1 MLGASAPYKSIRMNT
16 RLAAFVTA
24 VAAAMGAHSET
35 IPYFPSASDPDLQGF
50 ARVVNHSGEARRV
63 SIRATDDAGT
73 VFEPIALDIGAH
85 ETVHFNSADL
95 ELGNSAKGLPTGV
108 GAGTGD
114 WRLEIT
120 GDAHVQTLAYVRTHW
135 DGFLTAM
142 MDTVP
147 RIGNRHHVP
156 VFNPGSN
163 VDQVSR
169 LRLVNAEDEPVEV
182 AVVGIDDDGAES
194 NARLTVPVRSAL
206 TVTAAELE
214 ANGLGNGSGK
224 WQLVLFADA
233 PLIAVNL
240 MSTPTGHVANLSGSP
255 RVLWRGLEVVEESR
269 CPEARYDRDEYG
281 HSYRSKED
289 DIIEELGA
297 IFDPYTGICYDSDSE
312 TTIDH
317 MVALYQAHHS
327 GMCFADADTKRTF
340 GGDILNLT
348 LASGEVNGRKG
359 ALDAFDWMPEMNQ
372 CWFAQRVVD
381 VRLKYGM
388 TVDKAEAEALELV
401 LAGCEST
408 EIAKPDCASGD

>member
-1 MLGASAPYKSIRMNT
+1 MLGGSTPYKSIRMNT
-16 RLAAFVTA
+16 RLAAFVPA
-24 VAAAMGAHSET
+24 VAAAMCVHSET
-35 IPYFPSASDPDLQGF
+35 IPYFPSASDPGLQGF
-50 ARVVNHSGEARRV
+50 ARVVNHSGEGRRV
-63 SIRATDDAGT
+63 SIRATDDSGT
-73 VFEPIALDIGAH
+73 VFESIALDIGAH
-85 ETVHFNSADL
+85 ETVHFNSSDL
-95 ELGNSAKGLPTGV
+95 ELGNSAKGLSTGV

-120 GDAHVQTLAYVRTHW
+120 AEANVQTLAYIRTHW

-169 LRLVNAEDEPVEV
+169 LRLINTEDEPAEV
-182 AVVGIDDDGAES
+182 AVVGIDDDGAKS
-194 NARLTVPVRSAL
+194 TAGLTVPAGSAL

-214 ANGLGNGSGK
+214 EGGLGDGSGK
-224 WQLVLFADA
+224 WQLVLLADA

-240 MSTPTGHVANLSGSP
+240 MSTPAGHVTNLSGSP
-255 RVLWRGLEVVEESR
+255 KVLWRGLVVVEESR
-269 CPEARYDRDEYG
+269 CPDAKYDRDEYG
-281 HSYRSKED
+281 SSYRGKED
-289 DIIEELGA
+289 DIIDELGA

-317 MVALYQAHHS
+317 MVALHQAHHS
-327 GMCFADADTKRTF
+327 GMCFADTETKHRF

-348 LASGEVNGRKG
+348 LASGEVNGSKG
-359 ALDAFDWMPEMNQ
+359 ALDAFDWMPEMNK
-372 CWFAQRVVD
+372 CWFARRVVD

-408 EIAKPDCASGD
+408 EIVKPECASGD

>member
-1 MLGASAPYKSIRMNT
+1 MNT
-16 RLAAFVTA
+16 FLVVFVPA

-50 ARVVNHSGEARRV
+50 VRVVNHSGEARQV
-63 SIRATDDAGT
+63 SIRVTDDSGT
-73 VFEPIALDIGAH
+73 TNESTVLDIGAD

-95 ELGNSAKGLPTGV
+95 EFGNHAKGLSGV

-120 GDAHVQTLAYVRTHW
+120 GEANVQTLAYIRTPR

-163 VDQVSR
+163 VNQVSR
-169 LRLVNAEDEPVEV
+169 LRLVNTEDEPVEV
-182 AVVGIDDDGAES
+182 AVLGIDDNGAES
-194 NARLTVPVRSAL
+194 TAGLTVPAGSAL

-214 ANGLGNGSGK
+214 EDGLGDGSGK
-224 WQLVLFADA
+224 WQLVLVADA

-240 MSTPTGHVANLSGSP
+240 MSSPTGHVTNLSGSP

-269 CPEARYDRDEYG
+269 CPDARYDRDEYG
-281 HSYRSKED
+281 SSYHSKED
-289 DIIEELGA
+289 DIIEQLGA
-297 IFDPYTGICYDSDSE
+297 IFDPYTGICYASDSE

-317 MVALYQAHHS
+317 MVALHQAHHS
-327 GMCFADADTKRTF
+327 GMCFADTDTKRTF

-348 LASGEVNGRKG
+348 LAAGEVNGRKG
-359 ALDAFDWMPEMNQ
+359 ALDAFDWMPEMNR
-372 CWFAQRVVD
+372 CWFARRVVD

-408 EIAKPDCASGD
+408 EIVKPDCASGD